1 MQMLNKTEQIAN
13 LQGKDHLER
22 QTAIQDTLLYTDQP
36 HIHPRDSEV
45 MRGTTIRT
53 KLDYIQ
59 PKVQRSKKINIIDER
74 DAVHTATSNL

>member
-1 MQMLNKTEQIAN
+1 
-13 LQGKDHLER
+13 
-22 QTAIQDTLLYTDQP
+22 
-36 HIHPRDSEV
+36 